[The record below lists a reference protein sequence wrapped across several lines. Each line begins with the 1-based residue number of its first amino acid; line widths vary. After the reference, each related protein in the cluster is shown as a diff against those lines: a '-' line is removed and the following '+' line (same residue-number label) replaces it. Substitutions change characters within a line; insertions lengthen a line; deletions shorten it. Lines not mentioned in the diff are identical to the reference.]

1 MNVLVFGA
9 GAIGTYFG
17 GSLVLAGHHVAF
29 VEQPKMVEQ
38 LRERGLRLDLTIDE
52 SVALRLSKG
61 RKPPLSGVEGLKDAF
76 VIEPR
81 SFVIEP
87 SLEEALKF
95 GPFDVAL
102 FALKS
107 FDTAAALEG
116 LKPFAEKLP
125 PILCLS
131 NGVENEQAIARM
143 LGADKVIYGTVTTAI
158 GRRGAGDI
166 VLEKLRGMG
175 IAAGHALS
183 EKLAATL
190 DGAYL
195 KCRLYP
201 DAHSMKW
208 SKMLTN
214 LIANPTSAI
223 LNMTAAEVFANKKL
237 YKLEIDMLK
246 ECLAVMKAKNLE
258 VVDLPGTP
266 VKALAFATKLPLWL
280 SKPFLS
286 RAAGS
291 GRGAKMPSFH
301 IDLYSGRGQSE
312 VQYLHGAVVREG
324 KTHGIPTPVNELL
337 TNTLLAL
344 TNKEIPLEEYANQP
358 EKLLSALSG
367 VTTLSA
373 SRRGGTKSKGSLR

>member
-17 GSLVLAGHHVAF
+17 GSLALAGHHVVF

-52 SVALRLSKG
+52 RREKKEAS
-61 RKPPLSGVEGLKDAF
+61 

-116 LKPFAEKLP
+116 IKPFAEKLP

-175 IAAGHALS
+175 VAAGHALS

-337 TNTLLAL
+337 TKTLLAL

-358 EKLLSALSG
+358 EKLLSTLSG

-373 SRRGGTKSKGSLR
+373 SRRGGTKSKGSLM

>member
-1 MNVLVFGA
+1 LQSSLSVVKESDRLNVLIFGA

-17 GSLVLAGHHVAF
+17 GSLALCGHNVVF
-29 VEQPKMVEQ
+29 VEQPAMVSE

-52 SVALRLSKG
+52 RRETG
-61 RKPPLSGVEGLKDAF
+61 DAF
-76 VIEPR
+76 VVAAR

-87 SLEEALKF
+87 SLEDALKF

-116 LKPFAEKLP
+116 MKPFADKLP

-131 NGVENEQAIARM
+131 NGVENEQAIARV

-166 VLEKLRGMG
+166 VLEKLRGVG
-175 IAAGHALS
+175 IAAGHPLS
-183 EKLAATL
+183 QKLVTAL

-201 DAHSMKW
+201 EPHGMKW

-214 LIANPTSAI
+214 LLANPTSAI
-223 LNMTAAEVFANKKL
+223 LNMSAAQVFADRDL

-246 ECLAVMKAKNLE
+246 ECLAVMKAQNIE
-258 VVDLPGTP
+258 VFDLPGTP

-280 SKPFLS
+280 SKPLLS

-312 VQYLHGAVVREG
+312 VEYLHGAVVREG
-324 KTHGIPTPVNELL
+324 RSRGIPTPVNELL
-337 TNTLLAL
+337 TNTLVAL
-344 TNKEIPLEEYANQP
+344 TNKEIPLDEFAHQP
-358 EKLLSALSG
+358 NKLI
-367 VTTLSA
+367 
-373 SRRGGTKSKGSLR
+373 SKLGN

>member
-1 MNVLVFGA
+1 MQSSTISIIKSSDRLSFLVFGA

-17 GSLVLAGHHVAF
+17 GSLVLAGHHVVF
-29 VEQPKMVEQ
+29 VEQPKMVND

-52 SVALRLSKG
+52 R
-61 RKPPLSGVEGLKDAF
+61 RKTRDVF

-81 SFVIEP
+81 SFVIAP

-95 GPFDVAL
+95 GHFDVAL

-116 LKPFAEKLP
+116 MKPFADKLP

-131 NGVENEQAIARM
+131 NGVENEQSIARA
-143 LGADKVIYGTVTTAI
+143 LDPDKVIYGTVTTAI

-166 VLEKLRGMG
+166 MLEKLRGMG
-175 IAAGHALS
+175 VAAGHPFS
-183 EKLAATL
+183 EKLVAAL
-190 DGAYL
+190 DAAYL
-195 KCRLYP
+195 NCRLYP
-201 DAHSMKW
+201 EAHGMKW

-223 LNMTAAEVFANKKL
+223 LNMTAAQVFADRKL

-246 ECLAVMKAKNLE
+246 ECLAVMKAQNLE

-301 IDLYSGRGQSE
+301 IDLYSGRGKSE
-312 VQYLHGAVVREG
+312 VEYLHGAVVREG
-324 KTHGIPTPVNELL
+324 RKRNIPTPVNELL

-344 TNKEIPLEEYANQP
+344 TNREIPLEEYAGQP
-358 EKLLSALSG
+358 EKLLSKISQ
-367 VTTLSA
+367 
-373 SRRGGTKSKGSLR
+373 KSKV

>member
-1 MNVLVFGA
+1 LRPSTISTIKSSDRLNVLVFGA

-17 GSLVLAGHHVAF
+17 GSLVLAGHHVVF
-29 VEQPKMVEQ
+29 VEQPKMVAE
-38 LRERGLRLDLTIDE
+38 LRERGFRLDLTIDE
-52 SVALRLSKG
+52 R
-61 RKPPLSGVEGLKDAF
+61 RKTKDAF

-81 SFVIEP
+81 SFVIQP

-95 GPFDVAL
+95 GPFDIAL

-107 FDTAAALEG
+107 FDTPAALEAM
-116 LKPFAEKLP
+116 KPFADKLP

-131 NGVENEQAIARM
+131 NGVENEQAIARVFG
-143 LGADKVIYGTVTTAI
+143 LEKVLYGTVTTAI

-175 IAAGHALS
+175 VAAGHPLS
-183 EKLAATL
+183 EKLAAAL

-195 KCRLYP
+195 NCRLYP
-201 DAHSMKW
+201 EPHSMKW
-208 SKMLTN
+208 SKLLTN
-214 LIANPTSAI
+214 LVANPTSAI
-223 LNMTAAEVFANKKL
+223 LNMTAAQVFANPQL
-237 YKLEIDMLK
+237 YKIEIEMLK
-246 ECLAVMKAKNLE
+246 ECLAVMRAQGLE

-266 VKALAFATKLPLWL
+266 VKLLAFSTQLPLWL

-312 VQYLHGAVVREG
+312 VDYLHGAIVREG
-324 KTHGIPTPVNELL
+324 KRRGIPTPTNELL
-337 TNTLLAL
+337 THTLLAL
-344 TNKEIPLEEYANQP
+344 TNKQIPLEEYDNQP
-358 EKLLSALSG
+358 EKLWNAL
-367 VTTLSA
+367 
-373 SRRGGTKSKGSLR
+373 KGLKV

>member
-1 MNVLVFGA
+1 MQSSISNIKTSDRLNFLVFGA

-17 GSLVLAGHHVAF
+17 GSLVLAGHNVVF

-52 SVALRLSKG
+52 R
-61 RKPPLSGVEGLKDAF
+61 RNTKDAF
-76 VIEPR
+76 VIEAR

-87 SLEEALKF
+87 SLEEALRF

-116 LKPFAEKLP
+116 MKPFADKLP

-131 NGVENEQAIARM
+131 NGVENEQAIARE
-143 LGADKVIYGTVTTAI
+143 LGADKVIYGTVTSAI

-166 VLEKLRGMG
+166 VLEKLRGVG
-175 IAAGHALS
+175 VAAGHPFS
-183 EKLAATL
+183 EKLVSAL
-190 DGAYL
+190 DGAFL
-195 KCRLYP
+195 NCRLYP
-201 DAHSMKW
+201 EPHGMKW

-223 LNMTAAEVFANKKL
+223 LNMTAAQVFANRKL
-237 YKLEIDMLK
+237 YKLEVEMLS
-246 ECLAVMKAKNLE
+246 ECLAVMAAQNIQ
-258 VVDLPGTP
+258 VTDLPGTP
-266 VKALAFATKLPLWL
+266 VKLLALATKLPLWL

-291 GRGAKMPSFH
+291 GRGGKMPSFH

-312 VQYLHGAVVREG
+312 VGYLHGAVVRAGREF
-324 KTHGIPTPVNELL
+324 KIPTPVNELL
-337 TNTLLAL
+337 TDTLLAL
-344 TNKEIPLEEYANQP
+344 TKKEIPLEEYANQP
-358 EKLLSALSG
+358 EKLLKMLTG
-367 VTTLSA
+367 
-373 SRRGGTKSKGSLR
+373 

>member
-1 MNVLVFGA
+1 MQSSIAAIKTSEKLNVLVFGA

-17 GSLVLAGHHVAF
+17 GSLILAGHNIVF
-29 VEQPKMVEQ
+29 VEQPKMVTE
-38 LRERGLRLDLTIDE
+38 LRERGLRLDLTVDE
-52 SVALRLSKG
+52 RRNTKEV
-61 RKPPLSGVEGLKDAF
+61 F
-76 VIEPR
+76 VIESR

-87 SLEEALKF
+87 SLEDALRF

-116 LKPFAEKLP
+116 MKPFADKLP

-131 NGVENEQAIARM
+131 NGVENEQSIAQT

-166 VLEKLRGMG
+166 VLEKLRGVG
-175 IAAGHALS
+175 VAAGNPLS
-183 EKLAATL
+183 EKLVSAL
-190 DGAYL
+190 DGAFL
-195 KCRLYP
+195 KSRLYP
-201 DAHSMKW
+201 EPLGMKW

-214 LIANPTSAI
+214 LIANPSSAI
-223 LNMTAAEVFANKKL
+223 LNMTAAQVFSNKKL
-237 YKLEIDMLK
+237 YKLEIEMLS
-246 ECLAVMKAKNLE
+246 ECLAVMAAQKLQ
-258 VVDLPGTP
+258 VTDLPGVP
-266 VKALAFATKLPLWL
+266 VKALALATKLPLWL
-280 SKPFLS
+280 SKPFLA

-312 VQYLHGAVVREG
+312 VEYLHGAVVRAGREFN
-324 KTHGIPTPVNELL
+324 ISTPVNEML
-337 TNTLLAL
+337 TDTLLAL

-358 EKLLSALSG
+358 EKLLSKVKG
-367 VTTLSA
+367 QKSA
-373 SRRGGTKSKGSLR
+373 

>member
-1 MNVLVFGA
+1 MQSSISSIKSSDRLNILVFGA

-17 GSLVLAGHHVAF
+17 GSLVLAGHNVVF
-29 VEQPKMVEQ
+29 VEQPKMVSE

-52 SVALRLSKG
+52 R
-61 RKPPLSGVEGLKDAF
+61 RKTQDAF

-116 LKPFAEKLP
+116 MKPFADKLP

-131 NGVENEQAIARM
+131 NGVENEQTIASM
-143 LGADKVIYGTVTTAI
+143 LGPDKVIYGTVTTAI

-175 IAAGHALS
+175 IAAGHPLS
-183 EKLAATL
+183 EKLVAAL

-195 KCRLYP
+195 NCRLYP
-201 DAHSMKW
+201 EPHSMKW

-214 LIANPTSAI
+214 LISNPTSAI
-223 LNMTAAEVFANKKL
+223 LNMTAA
-237 YKLEIDMLK
+237 
-246 ECLAVMKAKNLE
+246 
-258 VVDLPGTP
+258 
-266 VKALAFATKLPLWL
+266 
-280 SKPFLS
+280 
-286 RAAGS
+286 AG
-291 GRGAKMPSFH
+291 FC
-301 IDLYSGRGQSE
+301 
-312 VQYLHGAVVREG
+312 
-324 KTHGIPTPVNELL
+324 
-337 TNTLLAL
+337 
-344 TNKEIPLEEYANQP
+344 
-358 EKLLSALSG
+358 
-367 VTTLSA
+367 
-373 SRRGGTKSKGSLR
+373 KSKIIQTRN